1 VSIDFT
7 GVGQGVTT
15 TSTIPNFGELM
26 AAKGITP
33 QTASPVSSAGG
44 GVPSVFNVPVGPVY
58 TTGTNTFVN
67 PDAPYISKYDARRQ
81 EQLTKTNVE
90 IKNELLKIKA
100 TDPEAY
106 KQFEKDMERSGYDSV
121 DDMLYG
127 AHLAQ
132 MDVNE
137 FLQERVNSGLFGG
150 GGSGGP
156 TTTVT
161 TNESNRGQAYQTVNP
176 QFEQGLGR
184 QITADE
190 LTEFRDML
198 NKFERENPY
207 ITNSGRGYSK
217 TTGGFNPAELSQA
230 FVQGQEGYAE
240 AQVAMN
246 FMGVLDKI
254 LKNPEGL
261 GETLQERMN

>member
-1 VSIDFT
+1 MSIDFT
-7 GVGQGVTT
+7 GAGQGVTT
-15 TSTIPNFGELM
+15 PTTPISGFHEMLG
-26 AAKGITP
+26 AKGITP
-33 QTASPVSSAGG
+33 QTASPVGG
-44 GVPSVFNVPVGPVY
+44 GASDVFSVPVGPKQIIK
-58 TTGTNTFVN
+58 TDTFVN
-67 PDAPYISKYDARRQ
+67 PDAPYISKYWAAGQ
-81 EQLTKTNVE
+81 EIFPTMTNVQ
-90 IKNELLKIKA
+90 IKQKLLELNA
-100 TDPEAY
+100 NDPEAY
-106 KQFEKDMERSGYDSV
+106 KDFLKDMERSGYDSV

-127 AHLAQ
+127 AVLAQ
-132 MDVNE
+132 KDVNE
-137 FLQERVNSGLFGG
+137 FLKERVDSGLFGG

-161 TNESNRGQAYQTVNP
+161 TNESNRGQAYQTANP

-198 NKFERENPY
+198 NKFERDNPY

-217 TTGGFNPAELSQA
+217 TTGGFNPAELSKS
-230 FVQGQEGYAE
+230 FVQGQEDYAE
-240 AQVAMN
+240 SQVAMN

-254 LKNPEGL
+254 LKNPDDL

>member
-1 VSIDFT
+1 MNRTFLTRTAI
-7 GVGQGVTT
+7 VTALA
-15 TSTIPNFGELM
+15 IGLG
-26 AAKGITP
+26 AC
-33 QTASPVSSAGG
+33 SA
-44 GVPSVFNVPVGPVY
+44 
-58 TTGTNTFVN
+58 
-67 PDAPYISKYDARRQ
+67 
-81 EQLTKTNVE
+81 
-90 IKNELLKIKA
+90 
-100 TDPEAY
+100 
-106 KQFEKDMERSGYDSV
+106 
-121 DDMLYG
+121 
-127 AHLAQ
+127 
-132 MDVNE
+132 
-137 FLQERVNSGLFGG
+137 GLFGG

-161 TNESNRGQAYQTVNP
+161 TNESNRGQAYQTINP

-217 TTGGFNPAELSQA
+217 TTGGFNPAELSKA

-254 LKNPEGL
+254 LKNPDSL